1 MHDVSEHRR
10 LTDLSRKLLS
20 TNTANTEDEASLQV
34 RDLREVIRFHEW
46 RYYIANEPLIS
57 DFEYDK
63 LFKKLQELENRF
75 PNLLAEDSPTQRVSP
90 DLTEGFPT
98 VQHLTPMLSLEN
110 SYNADD
116 LADFDA
122 QVRKLCMI
130 PADRDI
136 EYCIEPKFDG
146 GTIAL
151 VYENNAL
158 VRGASRGN
166 GIEGEEMTNNIR
178 AMRTIPLKAEFS
190 RYGIVKAELRGEA
203 LIRKDVFDKVNAKRG
218 KEGQP
223 LFANPRNAATG
234 AFKVKDSKEVEKRGL
249 EAFIYQLG
257 YAVDANGNDVRVQFP
272 THDDTIEVLGKL
284 GFKIPIH
291 GFDRI
296 VCKNIAEAIDFCNN
310 WQEKRDT
317 YDYEIDGM
325 VLKVNSFELQEK
337 CGYTSHHPRWAVAF
351 KFRAKQAT
359 SKLLNVEF
367 QVGKTGAITP
377 VAKLEPVALA
387 GVMVS
392 SVSLHNED
400 FISSKDIRIGDTVL
414 VERAGDVIPYIV
426 KPLDELRDGT
436 EIPVVFP
443 KNCPMDDSGSVK
455 LVRAEGEAAWRCP
468 NCICGLQDYQKFVF
482 HCSKDAMDI
491 EGLSKATI
499 ERFLNLGWL
508 NTLADLYRLDYHAIS
523 KLDGFGEK
531 SAENLRKG
539 IEKAKSN
546 PIHRLLHSLSIHHLG
561 KKASR
566 LIAAEIGHVL
576 ELKDWTLE
584 KFTEIKDIGPV
595 VSENIM
601 KYFADEKNISILRE
615 MEELGVNLSQTEED
629 CKAESAAEGP
639 LAGKSILFTGTL
651 TQFSRE
657 VAEGKAAS
665 AGASIASGVSSKL
678 DILVVGEKAGS
689 KLAKAQKL
697 GTVEI
702 LSEAEFL
709 SKIGA

>member
-1 MHDVSEHRR
+1 MHSASEHRR
-10 LTDLSRKLLS
+10 LTDLSKQLLS
-20 TNTANTEDEASLQV
+20 EHTATTEDEASLQV

-46 RYYIANEPLIS
+46 RYYIANQPLIS

-63 LFKKLQELENRF
+63 LFKKLQELEARF
-75 PNLLAEDSPTQRVSP
+75 PLLLSEDSPTQRVSN

-116 LADFDA
+116 LVDFDA
-122 QVRKLCMI
+122 QIRKLCLI
-130 PADRDI
+130 PENQDI

-151 VYENNAL
+151 VYENNTL

-166 GIEGEEMTNNIR
+166 GTEGEEMTNNIR
-178 AMRTIPLKAEFS
+178 AMRTVPLKADFS
-190 RYGIVKAELRGEA
+190 KYGIVKAELRGEA
-203 LIRKDVFDKVNAKRG
+203 LIRKDIFEEVNARRG

-234 AFKVKDSKEVEKRGL
+234 AFKVKDAREVEKRGL

-257 YAVDANGNDVRVQFP
+257 YAVDEKGNDVRTQFP
-272 THDDTIEVLGKL
+272 THDDTIEGLGKL
-284 GFKIPIH
+284 GFKIPVH

-296 VCKNIAEAIDFCNN
+296 VCKNIREAIDFCNN
-310 WQEKRDT
+310 WQEKRDS

-325 VLKVNSFELQEK
+325 VLKVNSFDLQEK

-351 KFRAKQAT
+351 KFKAKQAT

-426 KPLDELRDGT
+426 KPLEELRDGT

-443 KNCPMDDSGSVK
+443 KNCPMDETDSVK

-468 NCICGLQDYQKFVF
+468 NCICGLQEYQKFVF
-482 HCSKDAMDI
+482 HVSKDAMDI

-508 NTLADLYRLDYHAIS
+508 KTLADLYRLDYDAIS
-523 KLDGFGEK
+523 KLEGFGEK

-576 ELKDWTLE
+576 ELKDWTSE
-584 KFTEIKDIGPV
+584 KFMDIKDIGPV
-595 VSENIM
+595 LSENIM
-601 KYFADEKNISILRE
+601 KYFSDEKNIAVLRE
-615 MEELGVNLSQTEED
+615 MEALGVNLTQTEED
-629 CKAESAAEGP
+629 RKTESAAEGP

-651 TQFSRE
+651 MQFSRE
-657 VAEGKAAS
+657 NAEAKAAA
-665 AGASIASGVSSKL
+665 AGAAISSGVSSKL
-678 DILVVGEKAGS
+678 NILVVGEKAGS

-702 LSEAEFL
+702 LTEAEFL
-709 SKIGA
+709 ERIGS